1 MALVKYNAK
10 NVYSCLSVRLIPGVN
25 EVEDSLLLRVLN
37 EPLFKYRVDKG
48 IIELLDKPKSSAK
61 ESKKEVKESEEKH
74 LVSLIPDVYDVKLL
88 KKYIEESKDN
98 SVVKAAKKQLN
109 KIESVEVKEEV
120 EVGVTI
126 K

>member
-10 NVYSCLSVRLIPGVN
+10 NVYSCLDVRLLPGVN
-25 EVEDSLLLRVLN
+25 EVEDTLLKRVLN

-48 IIELLDKPKSSAK
+48 IIQIVEPPKSK
-61 ESKKEVKESEEKH
+61 GKNKKNDDKQ
-74 LVSLIPDVYDVKLL
+74 LVSLMPEVYDVKLL
-88 KKYIEESKDN
+88 KKYIAESEDKE
-98 SVVKAAKKQLN
+98 VVKAAKKQLS
-109 KIESVEVKEEV
+109 KIEEVEVNEEV